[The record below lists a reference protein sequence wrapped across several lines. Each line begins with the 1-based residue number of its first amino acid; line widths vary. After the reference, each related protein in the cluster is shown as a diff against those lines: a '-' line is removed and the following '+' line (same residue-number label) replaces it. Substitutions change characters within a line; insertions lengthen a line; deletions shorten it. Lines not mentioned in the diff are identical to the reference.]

1 MEKNIE
7 TNTNFNSPQFI
18 PFSTGGDRGS
28 FGENGLSAINSR
40 YTQLS
45 ETSCCLSCGG
55 AINYAK
61 AQIGEVCVD
70 LGSGRGNDVIR
81 LAEEVG
87 ENGFVYGID
96 ISEGMIAKAIA
107 NLEKFEVANAEI
119 LKAELEALPF
129 ENDSVNLVISNCTI
143 NHAADKQAVWN
154 EVFRILK
161 TAGRF
166 VVSDIYATQPI
177 ADEYR
182 NDPAAVAEC
191 WAGAVTKD
199 EYLTM
204 LENAGFNDIII
215 YEESAPY
222 PKGNAEVASLTIS
235 GYKKK

>member
-1 MEKNIE
+1 MITE
-7 TNTNFNSPQFI
+7 
-18 PFSTGGDRGS
+18 
-28 FGENGLSAINSR
+28 AINER

-45 ETSCCLSCGG
+45 ESSCCLSCGG
-55 AINYAK
+55 AINHAK
-61 AQIGEVCVD
+61 AQVGEVCVD

-119 LKAELEALPF
+119 LKAELENLPL
-129 ENDSVNLVISNCTI
+129 ESDTVNLVISNCTI
-143 NHAADKQAVWN
+143 NHAANKQAVWN
-154 EVFRILK
+154 EVYRILK
-161 TAGRF
+161 SAGRF
-166 VVSDIYATQPI
+166 VVSDIYATSTI
-177 ADEYR
+177 AEEYR

-204 LENAGFNDIII
+204 LETAGFKDIII

-222 PKGNAEVASLTIS
+222 AKGNAEVASLTIS
-235 GYKKK
+235 GFKTI

>member
-1 MEKNIE
+1 MITE
-7 TNTNFNSPQFI
+7 
-18 PFSTGGDRGS
+18 
-28 FGENGLSAINSR
+28 AINER

-55 AINYAK
+55 AINHAK
-61 AQIGEVCVD
+61 AQVGEVCVD

-96 ISEGMIAKAIA
+96 ISEGMISKAIA

-119 LKAELEALPF
+119 LKAELENLPL

-143 NHAADKQAVWN
+143 NHAVDKQAVWN
-154 EVFRILK
+154 EVYRILK

-166 VVSDIYATQPI
+166 VVSDIYATSPI

-204 LENAGFNDIII
+204 LENAGFKSIII

-222 PKGNAEVASLTIS
+222 AKGNAEVASLTIS
-235 GYKKK
+235 GFKTI